1 VILDGE
7 NAWEFYPYN
16 AFYFLDD
23 LYRALESHP
32 SIQTATFAQILADP
46 APGVR
51 VPSDVVRTLPPLV
64 AGSWVYGNLQ
74 TWIGSEPKNRAWDL
88 LASAKQ
94 SYNLVMASGRLSEPD
109 MQAATTQL
117 AICEGSDW
125 YWWFGDYN
133 PPEAVSVFDRLFR
146 ANLANLYRLL
156 QLPAPA
162 QLSEPI
168 SRGGGHPDL
177 GGAMRRAA

>member
-1 VILDGE
+1 
-7 NAWEFYPYN
+7 
-16 AFYFLDD
+16 
-23 LYRALESHP
+23 
-32 SIQTATFAQILADP
+32 
-46 APGVR
+46 
-51 VPSDVVRTLPPLV
+51 
-64 AGSWVYGNLQ
+64 
-74 TWIGSEPKNRAWDL
+74 
-88 LASAKQ
+88 
-94 SYNLVMASGRLSEPD
+94 MASGRLNEAD

-156 QLPAPA
+156 QLPPPA

>member
-1 VILDGE
+1 MH
-7 NAWEFYPYN
+7 A
-16 AFYFLDD
+16 
-23 LYRALESHP
+23 
-32 SIQTATFAQILADP
+32 
-46 APGVR
+46 
-51 VPSDVVRTLPPLV
+51 LPPLG
-64 AGSWVYGNLQ
+64 AGSWVYGNLP

-94 SYNLVMASGRLSEPD
+94 SYNLVMASGRLNEAD

-133 PPEAVSVFDRLFR
+133 PPEAVVVFDRLFR

-156 QLPAPA
+156 QLPPPA
-162 QLSEPI
+162 QLVGADQPRRRP
-168 SRGGGHPDL
+168 SRS
-177 GGAMRRAA
+177 RRRHAPRRLTT